1 MNENVASMPAPKKP
15 SLYRRKFLIN
25 KSEQLKIAFY
35 LAAVIA
41 TVIAVSSA
49 MLYRMMGTSIEAVM
63 FSSHIKMQSLGEAF
77 IPILVK
83 VNIAYFVAVMAISCG
98 LVFFL
103 IHKLNVAL
111 RRLHFDITRAGQLDL
126 SRPGNFSRIK
136 LTSGLQ
142 IAFNEM
148 ISSIEPNMAALAT
161 SSAKISKLTASDDI
175 NIADVKAEIK
185 SIKDSLDRLS
195 PR

>member
-1 MNENVASMPAPKKP
+1 MNQNVASMPAPTKP
-15 SLYRRKFLIN
+15 PLHRRKFLIN
-25 KSEQLKIAFY
+25 KSEQLKVAFY

-41 TVIAVSSA
+41 TVIAVSSV
-49 MLYRMMGTSIEAVM
+49 MLYRLMNISIEAVM
-63 FSSHIKMQSLGEAF
+63 FSSHLKVLKLGDAF
-77 IPILVK
+77 MPILVK
-83 VNIAYFVAVMAISCG
+83 VNVAYFVAVIAISCG

-111 RRLHFDITRAGQLDL
+111 RRLHFDITRAAQLDL

-142 IAFNEM
+142 VAFNEM
-148 ISSIEPNMAALAT
+148 VSSIEPNMAALSA
-161 SSAKISKLTASDDI
+161 SSDKIAALTASDDI

-185 SIKDSLDRLS
+185 SIKDSLDRLTT
-195 PR
+195 